1 LNNYDW
7 SRFYTMG
14 ARTGWTSGVQAPT
27 QNTVTVKPYPG
38 GGGDTLK
45 DAARKLLMLIDP
57 RAFIHATT
65 GILPTKSIRIP
76 SDMYADTLTT
86 LEMTFLTTPILGGN
100 SALTLPLPS
109 ESGFQW
115 SWVQEKRI
123 ENRTA
128 WETRGDLNSN
138 PPNGP
143 WTYTPQT
150 ILEGWLRLNPNLLLF
165 QLFNA
170 DKKAILI
177 KGTNNDLTLK
187 VKNQQGRSIHFLP
200 GAAVGEG
207 TPPKGSIF
215 YIHFGNAVPQASVA
229 GIELQAANWTF
240 TYLSDALYGSYW
252 AATPTG
258 EFQLKG
264 GEDFSIKVSNLVV
277 DTEKQ
282 QITIFFDYYNV
293 TNINDGVY
301 QDLLS
306 IRQS

>member
-1 LNNYDW
+1 
-7 SRFYTMG
+7 
-14 ARTGWTSGVQAPT
+14 
-27 QNTVTVKPYPG
+27 
-38 GGGDTLK
+38 
-45 DAARKLLMLIDP
+45 
-57 RAFIHATT
+57 
-65 GILPTKSIRIP
+65 
-76 SDMYADTLTT
+76 
-86 LEMTFLTTPILGGN
+86 
-100 SALTLPLPS
+100 
-109 ESGFQW
+109 
-115 SWVQEKRI
+115 VQEKRI